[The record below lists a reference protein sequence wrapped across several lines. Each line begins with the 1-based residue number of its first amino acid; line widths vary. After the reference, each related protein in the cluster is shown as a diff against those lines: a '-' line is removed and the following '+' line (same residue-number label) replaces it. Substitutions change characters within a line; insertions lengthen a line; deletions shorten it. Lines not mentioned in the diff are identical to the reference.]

1 MGNCNCL
8 QRGPSYARY
17 HANTKDIEPD
27 LENVIGS
34 ILEIDPSLAD
44 REEGVAKINSW
55 IEESAPEITMSS
67 ENFEISRWK
76 CIKYWEAQHVT
87 DVYGAEYSM
96 QGTKL
101 TGSCVRFYFE
111 KRQNGEIPRLVI
123 EHCGRSEIQFKDRVR
138 HTWGLDCAGSC
149 SWQPQLPNGILKVIR
164 NRFRRPPNT
173 DDDNISNMSG
183 SMSDGLNTRMM

>member
-1 MGNCNCL
+1 MGNCLCFE
-8 QRGPSYARY
+8 REASYARY
-17 HANTKDIEPD
+17 HANTKDIEDIEPD
-27 LENVIGS
+27 LDTVIGS

-55 IEESAPEITMSS
+55 IEESAPDINMSP
-67 ENFEISRWK
+67 ENLEISRWK

-96 QGTKL
+96 QGSKL

-123 EHCGRSEIQFKDRVR
+123 EHCGRSNELQFKDRMR
-138 HTWGLDCAGSC
+138 HTWSLSC
-149 SWQPQLPNGILKVIR
+149 GAWYSRLPDGIFKVIR
-164 NRFRRPPNT
+164 KRFRRSEST
-173 DDDNISNMSG
+173 DDNLSVTGENLV
-183 SMSDGLNTRMM
+183 DGVNTRMI